1 MMEIERPKI
10 ETASLS
16 PDGRYG
22 KFVAEPLE
30 RGFGITLGNSLRR
43 VLLSSLPGVAVTSVK
58 IDGVVHEFSTIE
70 GVKEDVTEIVLNLKG
85 IAAKLYTDGPK
96 TVRVEAVGP
105 CEVTADNIK
114 QGDDIEI
121 LNPEWHIATL
131 GEGGKLVMELTFD
144 KGRGY
149 VPAERNKQAIIE
161 KNDINTFFTFR
172 GLCGLQNPQNPG
184 IFIIRKPAQWRFLPK
199 PCCAMQAVFRDG
211 ERGYPYNMS
220 LFPSANDFKSGP
232 GVEKDAPRKTG
243 VGRFFELVGRDM
255 SGMFLA
261 NLLTC
266 LGFLPVICLVYIGFL
281 MNSLPVMV
289 LSAAVGGILAGPVLA
304 GMYDTVLRALRDEAG
319 YWWTTYRKAFRQNF
333 KASILPGMLYC
344 VVVTVQIFL
353 VYFCF
358 NMLYHG
364 TNVGV
369 GMWVATVLN
378 LILFHMLFSY
388 LWPQIVLL
396 DQPLG
401 QTLKNS
407 VNCMI
412 AFLPHALAAS
422 LVTVLFW
429 GLVILCM
436 PLGLLLMLVFG
447 FWFQVEITSQIV
459 YGDLDRVF
467 HIEEKIRK
475 LHDAEY
481 EAEMASERS
490 DGEE

>member
-1 MMEIERPKI
+1 MPH
-10 ETASLS
+10 
-16 PDGRYG
+16 G
-22 KFVAEPLE
+22 VA
-30 RGFGITLGNSLRR
+30 GSR
-43 VLLSSLPGVAVTSVK
+43 VLQDGDFVTMDFGVLYQGYCSDMTRTVAL
-58 IDGVVHEFSTIE
+58 GHA
-70 GVKEDVTEIVLNLKG
+70 TE
-85 IAAKLYTDGPK
+85 
-96 TVRVEAVGP
+96 E
-105 CEVTADNIK
+105 
-114 QGDDIEI
+114 
-121 LNPEWHIATL
+121 
-131 GEGGKLVMELTFD
+131 M
-144 KGRGY
+144 
-149 VPAERNKQAIIE
+149 
-161 KNDINTFFTFR
+161 
-172 GLCGLQNPQNPG
+172 
-184 IFIIRKPAQWRFLPK
+184 RK
-199 PCCAMQAVFRDG
+199 V
-211 ERGYPYNMS
+211 
-220 LFPSANDFKSGP
+220 
-232 GVEKDAPRKTG
+232 
-243 VGRFFELVGRDM
+243 
-255 SGMFLA
+255 
-261 NLLTC
+261 
-266 LGFLPVICLVYIGFL
+266 
-281 MNSLPVMV
+281 
-289 LSAAVGGILAGPVLA
+289 
-304 GMYDTVLRALRDEAG
+304 YDTVLRALRDEAG
-319 YWWTTYRKAFRQNF
+319 YWWTTYRKAFKQNF
-333 KASILPGMLYC
+333 KASILPGVLYC

-358 NMLYHG
+358 NLLYHG

-378 LILFHMLFSY
+378 LVIFHMLFSY
-388 LWPQIVLL
+388 MWPQVVLL

-467 HIEEKIRK
+467 HIEENIRK